1 MTRTSLGHWHN
12 MNGVRLMMEA
22 RGAAIIELQALT
34 KLAKLSRTPSIASPG
49 NPADPGSNASA

>member
-1 MTRTSLGHWHN
+1 